1 MTPYSE
7 SERWLAFAAGS
18 LIAEGDL
25 EHVAARTKDAI
36 DRGEIGSVQLFEAE
50 TSRQVDLDYN
60 GSLDEVLARLERRA
74 DPTPEPDPT
83 PRPRGRPRLGVVS
96 REVTLLPRHWD
107 WLARQPGGAS
117 VTLRKLVDI
126 ARRGDDSAIRLRGAR
141 ERVYRFMSPMAGDR
155 PGFEE
160 ASRALFAGDRE
171 RFERE
176 IGAWPVDVR
185 RHLRELA
192 AEAFTTDDG
201 E

>member
-1 MTPYSE
+1 MIPHSD
-7 SERWLAFAAGS
+7 SQRWLAFSAGS
-18 LIAEGDL
+18 LVAEGDL
-25 EHVAARTKDAI
+25 QHVAARTKAAI
-36 DRGEIGSVQLFEAE
+36 DRGELSSVQLFEAA

-60 GSLDEVLARLERRA
+60 GSLDEVLARLERRD
-74 DPTPEPDPT
+74 DPAEAVDAA

-141 ERVYRFMSPMAGDR
+141 ERLYRFMSPMAGDR

-160 ASRALFAGDRE
+160 ASRALFAGKRE
-171 RFERE
+171 RWEAE
-176 IGAWPVDVR
+176 IAEWPVDIR

-192 AEAFTTDDG
+192 EEAFG
-201 E
+201 VGA